1 MIELWT
7 TLAPILLA
15 DAVNPV
21 LFAFMVYAAST
32 ERPVVTSSALLV
44 GHTVAY
50 LAAGFVIALGID
62 KVAERLANP
71 RTIDFVISLAIGLLL
86 LWVGWRSTR
95 PQQHREPEASGQLT
109 PAKAFG
115 FGAAVNFI
123 GIPFAL
129 PYFAAIDQIL
139 KADLATAGAMLSLV
153 AYNALYALPFIIV
166 PLLVAVLGDRSQPI
180 LERIKGVLDKISNVL
195 MPVLLM
201 LIGLALVVD
210 ALTYFVTGEG
220 LV

>member
-1 MIELWT
+1 VIELWT

-86 LWVGWRSTR
+86 LWVG
-95 PQQHREPEASGQLT
+95 
-109 PAKAFG
+109 
-115 FGAAVNFI
+115 NFI